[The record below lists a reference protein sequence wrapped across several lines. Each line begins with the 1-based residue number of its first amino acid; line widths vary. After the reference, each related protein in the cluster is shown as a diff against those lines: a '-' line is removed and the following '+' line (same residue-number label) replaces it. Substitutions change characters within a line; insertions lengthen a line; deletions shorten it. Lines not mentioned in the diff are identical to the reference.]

1 MNSDTV
7 ESAAFPKAT
16 AITSTIDNIDVSINN
31 GSAFDPRRYENVTA
45 KDEVVTAKD
54 EVARDIMSNTTHRPK
69 YRDTTDKKDKS
80 SLCSDHL
87 GTPARELAKDKC
99 VKKPWKDRSVYD
111 DLLALD
117 RSTALPKIVSELDEL
132 WKLNQIYEKKVSGV
146 EFKAHLLRCVVNRHW
161 KLLLILKET
170 FEEMLDACQRL
181 IEGSKMMRAVASTRR
196 EFGGFR
202 RKKKNQGKKN
212 CGTRTSR
219 NSLQDFR
226 ARKNFR
232 KAG

>member
-1 MNSDTV
+1 MNSDKV
-7 ESAAFPKAT
+7 NLAAFPEAT
-16 AITSTIDNIDVSINN
+16 AITPAIDNIDFSINS
-31 GSAFDPRRYENVTA
+31 GLAFDPRRYENVTA

-69 YRDTTDKKDKS
+69 YRDTTDEKDKS
-80 SLCSDHL
+80 SHCSDHL
-87 GTPARELAKDKC
+87 GTSARELAKDKC

-117 RSTALPKIVSELDEL
+117 RSTALPKIVLELDEL
-132 WKLNQIYEKKVSGV
+132 WKLNQIYEKKVSEV

-161 KLLLILKET
+161 KVHLILKKT
-170 FEEMLDACQRL
+170 FEEMLDTCQL
-181 IEGSKMMRAVASTRR
+181 FIEGSKMMRAVASTRR

-202 RKKKNQGKKN
+202 GKKKKQGKKN
-212 CGTRTSR
+212 CGNPNFGNPVQ
-219 NSLQDFR
+219 NSR
-226 ARKNFR
+226 ARKTFR

>member
-7 ESAAFPKAT
+7 ESAAFPEAT
-16 AITSTIDNIDVSINN
+16 AITPTIDNIGVFINN

-69 YRDTTDKKDKS
+69 YRDTTDEKDKS
-80 SLCSDHL
+80 SHL
-87 GTPARELAKDKC
+87 GTSATKDKC

-132 WKLNQIYEKKVSGV
+132 WKLNQIYEKKVSEV

-161 KLLLILKET
+161 KVHLILKKT
-170 FEEMLDACQRL
+170 FEEMLDTCQL
-181 IEGSKMMRAVASTRR
+181 FIEGSKMMRAVASTRR